1 VTDPTPAPRD
11 TEKRRRLRRPNL
23 DAQLALRSILAS
35 AAVAVPPGAVIFA
48 RVAGAGWPASFLFG
62 VVAAIAVYLASR
74 ERTTEEKAAD
84 LGRGVVVSLV
94 LTLALAW
101 IQHQGE
107 TRSTRESLAFSLS
120 SGDSFVG
127 IDLHGRDMKRFYLAQ
142 KKFDRA
148 DLEDAT
154 LEGAVMNGASLR
166 GTNLHDAD
174 LSDADLQEADLGGGR
189 TDLSDAKLTGADLT
203 LAKLGEARLS
213 GADLRD
219 ADLAGAH
226 LHGAD
231 LRDAD
236 LRGASL
242 LGADLRF
249 AILSGDLR
257 GAVFAADFRPARL
270 EQAVLAHATW
280 DATTSWPAGFDPE
293 AAVAA
298 AAKPVASPPVPA
310 AAKSDRVSRVGDGD
324 TIVLE
329 RLGVVRLL
337 GIDAPQTDTR
347 RPECFANAATADA
360 RELLSAGRNVRV
372 RLGAP
377 ARDAFGRALAYV
389 WTDDGAL
396 ANQQLLAQGD
406 ARVLIVSPNDRY
418 EQSLRL
424 AQARAAGA
432 RRGLWAT
439 C

>member
-1 VTDPTPAPRD
+1 VTEPTPAPDGRK
-11 TEKRRRLRRPNL
+11 ERRLRRPKL

-107 TRSTRESLAFSLS
+107 TRSARESLAFSLS
-120 SGDSFVG
+120 SGESFAG
-127 IDLHGRDMKRFYLAQ
+127 IDLHGRDMKRFYLAR
-142 KKFDRA
+142 KKFDGADLEGA
-148 DLEDAT
+148 DLEDA
-154 LEGAVMNGASLR
+154 VMRGASLH
-166 GTNLHDAD
+166 GVNLRDAD
-174 LSDADLQEADLGGGR
+174 LSGADLQEADLSGGR
-189 TDLSDAKLTGADLT
+189 ADLTGAKLVGANLR
-203 LAKLGEARLS
+203 LAKLGEATLA

-219 ADLAGAH
+219 ADLSGAH

-242 LGADLRF
+242 PGADLRF
-249 AILSGDLR
+249 AILGGDLR
-257 GAVFAADFRPARL
+257 GAVFAADFRPADL
-270 EQAVLAHATW
+270 GEAVVADATW
-280 DATTSWPAGFDPE
+280 DETTRWPADFDPK

-298 AAKPVASPPVPA
+298 AAKPVASPAVPPTA
-310 AAKSDRVSRVGDGD
+310 RDDRVARIGDGD
-324 TIVLE
+324 TIALE

-337 GIDAPQTDTR
+337 GIDAPQADTR
-347 RPECFANAATADA
+347 PPQCFADAATADA
-360 RELLSAGRNVRV
+360 RDLLEPGRAVRFT
-372 RLGAP
+372 LGSP

-389 WTDDGAL
+389 WTDDGRL
-396 ANQQLLAQGD
+396 ANQELLARGD
-406 ARVLIVSPNDRY
+406 ARVLIVSPNARY

-424 AQARAAGA
+424 AQARAAAA
-432 RRGLWAT
+432 RRGLWGS

>member
-1 VTDPTPAPRD
+1 MTEPTPAPPGSGK
-11 TEKRRRLRRPNL
+11 KRRLQRPRL

-62 VVAAIAVYLASR
+62 VVAAIAVYLSSR

-107 TRSTRESLAFSLS
+107 ARSARESLAFSLS
-120 SGDSFVG
+120 SGDSFAG

-148 DLEDAT
+148 NLEDADLADAVLNGTSLHGANLRGADLSHADLEDA
-154 LEGAVMNGASLR
+154 
-166 GTNLHDAD
+166 D
-174 LSDADLQEADLGGGR
+174 LSGGR
-189 TDLSDAKLTGADLT
+189 ADLSDAKLVGANLT
-203 LAKLGEARLS
+203 RARLGEARLT

-219 ADLAGAH
+219 AELAGAH
-226 LHGAD
+226 LRGAD

-242 LGADLRF
+242 PGADLRF
-249 AILSGDLR
+249 ATLSGDLR
-257 GAVFAADFRPARL
+257 GAVFAADFRPAHL
-270 EQAVLAHATW
+270 DHVVLTDATW
-280 DATTSWPAGFDPE
+280 DETTSWPAGFDPK

-298 AAKPVASPPVPA
+298 AARPVASPAVPT
-310 AAKSDRVSRVGDGD
+310 AAKDDRVVRIGDGD
-324 TIVLE
+324 TIELD

-337 GIDAPQTDTR
+337 GIDAPQADTR
-347 RPECFANAATADA
+347 PPECFAEAATADA
-360 RELLSAGRNVRV
+360 KDLLAPGSRVRV
-372 RLGAP
+372 ALGKSSP
-377 ARDAFGRALAYV
+377 DPFGRKLAYV
-389 WTDDGAL
+389 WTDDGRL
-396 ANQQLLAQGD
+396 ANQELLARGD
-406 ARVLIVSPNDRY
+406 ARVLIVSPNNRY

-432 RRGLWAT
+432 RRGLWAD